1 LNEFIGIVE
10 KHTGMV
16 AKVRQLPDQA
26 GDVPY
31 TCASVEKARTLL
43 GYEATVSFDEG
54 IRRTVEWYNGRMFDK
69 VAVTRTLKPAAI
81 PREDMINSTLDTKAC
96 GLSRCVSTDAMAH
109 LRSTKR
115 NKIR

>member
-1 LNEFIGIVE
+1 
-10 KHTGMV
+10 
-16 AKVRQLPDQA
+16 
-26 GDVPY
+26 
-31 TCASVEKARTLL
+31 VEKARSLL
-43 GYEATVSFDEG
+43 GYEAAVSFDEG
-54 IRRTVEWYNGRMFDK
+54 IRRTVEWYNARNSA
-69 VAVTRTLKPAAI
+69 AVTRTLIPAAI